1 MFSLHI
7 NVVCGRHNI
16 SEVPVL
22 IFDHLVVNPDDAK
35 LLQIMVVH
43 QDVEPQEPALST
55 SRHSYQYE
63 CSTFRIQLALFCVM
77 NTSFIVL
84 SLHT

>member
-22 IFDHLVVNPDDAK
+22 IFDKLVVNPDDAK
-35 LLQIMVVH
+35 LLH
-43 QDVEPQEPALST
+43 
-55 SRHSYQYE
+55 
-63 CSTFRIQLALFCVM
+63 
-77 NTSFIVL
+77 IVN
-84 SLHT
+84 SPFKE